1 VGLTREAIDDERET
15 MIPGSDR
22 RDQNQGRGTQ
32 WLDRAAAAVSEDAS
46 CVGPW
51 RADRLCAEA
60 GPGVTPADV
69 RRALERNGVRVAD
82 LPRLPV
88 QPPGAI
94 AAHPEFADLLTR
106 LGRKLSAEL
115 VFGSGLRRGFRVL
128 KGLRLEDGRRLN
140 GEVIEEAR
148 EQTPTG
154 ALHADWSHVLS
165 ILADAAQDPG
175 ALDAISLWE
184 VVTVLRSLA
193 GLGYSHRA
201 LTVQAA
207 GLSLEHVEAEV
218 LAAAVAEE
226 YEILESQDAAVPTE
240 TEPPVP
246 AAARS
251 TVVDAGGEPYP
262 PAAGRA
268 VPTEP
273 LQPVLD
279 MLALT
284 IRNRTDIVQLS
295 WSPPPT
301 GVVSL
306 RIAAEPPRWDA
317 GTVIGTRD
325 ADSYGRPL
333 SAAGVPGPDRRMTHE
348 LALPPTRA
356 FVTPMTVR
364 DTEAAVGRYVEVTKG
379 APVRDLSARRFGE
392 EVRLTWTWPDEAIA
406 VHVAWQSS
414 AAPDDEPVPS
424 AGRQQRIW
432 SRRAFDAEGGFA
444 AVMGY
449 AAQRVE
455 VWAVIPGPDGEQ
467 ITAPAE
473 TEVPAAGIPVNYDVQ
488 RVPGFSWLL
497 CLVRRQ
503 RRRKLRVWAT
513 QRCVLPDLI
522 VVESRRPGIP
532 LAPNGGVPVARIP
545 GRPMD
550 PGTSMEFVVELGAE
564 GPSWLAC
571 FVDPAKPTAARS
583 RVTLI
588 PPPVARLWVR

>member
-1 VGLTREAIDDERET
+1 MGLTREAIDDERET

-22 RDQNQGRGTQ
+22 RDQGRGTQ

-60 GPGVTPADV
+60 GPGVTAADV

-82 LPRLPV
+82 LPSLPV

-94 AAHPEFADLLTR
+94 EAHPEFADLLTR
-106 LGRKLSAEL
+106 LGRKLSVEL

-128 KGLRLEDGRRLN
+128 KGLRLEDGRRLDR
-140 GEVIEEAR
+140 EVIEAAR

-154 ALHADWSHVLS
+154 VLHADWSRVLS

-193 GLGYSHRA
+193 RLGYSQRA

-226 YEILESQDAAVPTE
+226 YEILESQDAAAPIE
-240 TEPPVP
+240 TELPVP

-251 TVVDAGGEPYP
+251 TVVDAGGGPYP
-262 PAAGRA
+262 PAADRV

-273 LQPVLD
+273 LKPVLD
-279 MLALT
+279 MQART
-284 IRNRTDIVQLS
+284 IRSRTDIVQLS
-295 WSPPPT
+295 WSPPPA
-301 GVVSL
+301 GLVSL
-306 RIAAEPPRWDA
+306 RIAAEPPGWDA

-333 SAAGVPGPDRRMTHE
+333 SAAGVPGPDRRMTYE

-364 DTEAAVGRYVEVTKG
+364 DTEATVGQYLEVTKG
-379 APVRDLSARRFGE
+379 APVRGLSARRFGA

-414 AAPDDEPVPS
+414 AAPDESVPF
-424 AGRQQRIW
+424 AGRQQRTR
-432 SRRAFDAEGGFA
+432 SRREFDAEGGFA

-455 VWAVIPGPDGEQ
+455 VWAVISGPDGEQ

-488 RVPGFSWLL
+488 RVLGFSGVL
-497 CLVRRQ
+497 CVLRRQ
-503 RRRKLRVWAT
+503 RRRRLWVRAT

-522 VVESRRPGIP
+522 IVESRRPGIP
-532 LAPNGGVPVARIP
+532 LAPNGGRPVARIP

-550 PGTSMEFVVELGAE
+550 PGTPLEFVVELAPE

-571 FVDPAKPTAARS
+571 FVDPAKPAAARS
-583 RVTLI
+583 RVTLV
-588 PPPVARLWVR
+588 PPPVDRLRVR

>member
-1 VGLTREAIDDERET
+1 

-22 RDQNQGRGTQ
+22 RDQDQGRGTQ

-51 RADRLCAEA
+51 RADRLCVEA
-60 GPGVTPADV
+60 GPDVTAADV
-69 RRALERNGVRVAD
+69 RRALERNGVRVTD

-88 QPPGAI
+88 RPPGAI

-128 KGLRLEDGRRLN
+128 QGLRLEDGRRLDR
-140 GEVIEEAR
+140 EVIEEAQ

-154 ALHADWSHVLS
+154 ALHADWSCVLS
-165 ILADAAQDPG
+165 ILAYAAQDPG
-175 ALDAISLWE
+175 ALDAIALWE

-193 GLGYSHRA
+193 RLGYSQRA

-226 YEILESQDAAVPTE
+226 HEMLESQDAPAPSD

-246 AAARS
+246 AAVDRS
-251 TVVDAGGEPYP
+251 TVVDAIAEPYP
-262 PAAGRA
+262 PAADRA
-268 VPTEP
+268 VPAER

-279 MLALT
+279 MQART
-284 IRNRTDIVQLS
+284 IRNRTDIVQLT
-295 WSPPPT
+295 WSPPAA

-333 SAAGVPGPDRRMTHE
+333 SATGVPGPDRRMTYE

-379 APVRDLSARRFGE
+379 APVRGLSARRFGE

-414 AAPDDEPVPS
+414 AAPDDESVPS
-424 AGRQQRIW
+424 AGRQQRTC
-432 SRRAFDAEGGFA
+432 SRRAFDADGGFA

-473 TEVPAAGIPVNYDVQ
+473 TEVPAAGIPVNYDVR
-488 RVPGFSWLL
+488 RVLGFSGLI

-503 RRRKLRVWAT
+503 RRRKLRVRAT

-532 LAPNGGVPVARIP
+532 LAPTGGVPVARIP
-545 GRPMD
+545 GRPID
-550 PGTSMEFVVELGAE
+550 PGTSLEFVVELGAE

-571 FVDPAKPTAARS
+571 FVDPAKPAAARS
-583 RVTLI
+583 RVTLA